1 MTAWRSIC
9 AAYTMNNL
17 RKIPLPRTRR
27 RTVKTMPTQKRTP
40 AMPRFKN
47 ESAEADW
54 WASPAGRE
62 YAGRK
67 SAEARSRGLVMK
79 GSRLVAALNKNK
91 KRSVQIALRLPAT
104 DIEQARKIADRKG
117 IGYQTL
123 MKMLVHEGLAR
134 EAGRL

>member
-1 MTAWRSIC
+1 MKVARETC
-9 AAYTMNNL
+9 A
-17 RKIPLPRTRR
+17 
-27 RTVKTMPTQKRTP
+27 

-62 YAGRK
+62 YVRRK
-67 SAEARSRGLVMK
+67 SADAKAQGLVMK

-91 KRSVQIALRLPAT
+91 KSSVQIALRLPAT
-104 DIEQARKIADRKG
+104 DLEQARKIADRRG

-123 MKMLVHEGLAR
+123 VKMLVHEGLAR